1 MRGAEISFPMFGDAG
16 FDLPDSVNVFGAPL
30 YFYGMIIALG
40 LLLAVV
46 YALRVRDRLGL
57 TQDNIL
63 DILIFGIP
71 AGIIGARLYY
81 AVFNFDQYFGPGKW
95 LNIFKLREGGLAIYG
110 GIIFGAATVIIYS
123 RVKKVPLGSLLDV
136 LGLGL
141 LIGQSIGRWGN
152 FFNREAYGAITELPW
167 RMGLTRPGYDT
178 VYVHPTFL
186 YESLWNA
193 LGFALLHF
201 FSKKRKRYSGQ
212 VFLLYLVWYGLGRF
226 MIEGLRADSLYIPGT
241 DIRVSQLLSAVLLI
255 AAVAMLVRER
265 VRGRSLA
272 ELTLAGAPDAEDA
285 EDDEAED
292 GEDGDED
299 VDYVPDGDEAEENET
314 EFIGGTEDGEF

>member
-1 MRGAEISFPMFGDAG
+1 MFGDAG

-81 AVFNFDQYFGPGKW
+81 AIFNFDQYFGPGKW

-152 FFNREAYGAITELPW
+152 FFNREAYGAVTGLPW

>member
-1 MRGAEISFPMFGDAG
+1 MFGDAR
-16 FDLPDSVNVFGAPL
+16 FDLPDSVSVFGAPL

-46 YALRVRDRLGL
+46 YALRARGRFGL

-81 AVFNFDQYFGPGKW
+81 AVFNFNQYFGPGKW

-141 LIGQSIGRWGN
+141 LIGQSVGRWGN
-152 FFNREAYGAITELPW
+152 FFNREAFGAVTDLPW
-167 RMGLTRPGYDT
+167 RMGLTRQGYDT

-186 YESLWNA
+186 YESLWNV

-201 FSKKRKRYSGQ
+201 FSKKRRRYGGQ

-255 AAVAMLVRER
+255 AAVALLVRER

-272 ELTLAGAPDAEDA
+272 ELTFAGTPDADKA
-285 EDDEAED
+285 EDIEVEDIEA
-292 GEDGDED
+292 EDGDED
-299 VDYVPDGDEAEENET
+299 MDYVPDEDAAEENET
-314 EFIGGTEDGEF
+314 DFIGGTEDGEF